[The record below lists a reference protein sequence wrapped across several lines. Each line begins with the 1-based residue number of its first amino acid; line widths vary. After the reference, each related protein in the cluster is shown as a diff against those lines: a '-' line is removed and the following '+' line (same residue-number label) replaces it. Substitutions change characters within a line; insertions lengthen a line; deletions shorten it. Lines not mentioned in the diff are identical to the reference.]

1 VSASSVTHATFEVE
15 RRYPGPPALAFA
27 AWSDPAIKAR
37 WFGRAGWDEETY
49 ELDFRVG
56 GRERRQGRA
65 PDGRLH
71 VFDARFQDIVAA
83 ERIIFSYDMHVDQRR
98 ISVSLV
104 TVTFVPRGT
113 GTRLTLVEQGAF
125 LDDLDDA
132 TQRQGG
138 FEALLDRL
146 ATVLNVRDGRA

>member
-15 RRYPGPPALAFA
+15 RRYPGAPTLAFA
-27 AWSDPAIKAR
+27 AWSDPAVKAR
-37 WFGRAGWDEETY
+37 WFGRAGWDEEAY

-65 PDGRLH
+65 PDGRRH
-71 VFDARFQDIVAA
+71 VFDARYQDIVAP
-83 ERIIFSYDMHVDQRR
+83 ERIIFSYDMHVDERR

-104 TVTFVPRGT
+104 TVTLEPRDT
-113 GTRLTLVEQGAF
+113 GTQLTLVEQGAF
-125 LDDLDDA
+125 LDDLDDPA
-132 TQRQGG
+132 QRQGG

-146 ATVLNVRDGRA
+146 ATVLDA

>member
-1 VSASSVTHATFEVE
+1 MTDPSVTHATFEVE
-15 RRYPGPPALAFA
+15 RRYPGAPDLAFA
-27 AWSDPAIKAR
+27 AWSDPALKAT
-37 WFGRAGWDEETY
+37 WFGRAGWDEEAY

-71 VFDARFQDIVAA
+71 VYDARFQDIVAP
-83 ERIIFSYDMHVDQRR
+83 ERIIFSYDMHVDARR

-104 TVTFVPRGT
+104 TVTLAPQGT
-113 GTRLTLVEQGAF
+113 GTQLSLVEQGAF
-125 LDDLDDA
+125 LDGLDEP
-132 TQRQGG
+132 TQRRGG

-146 ATVLNVRDGRA
+146 ATVLEPGPPDA

>member
-1 VSASSVTHATFEVE
+1 MSASSVTHATFEVE

-56 GRERRQGRA
+56 GRERRQGRG
-65 PDGRLH
+65 PDGSVH
-71 VFDARFQDIVAA
+71 VFDARFQDIVAP
-83 ERIIFSYDMHVDQRR
+83 ERIIFSYDMHVDERR

-104 TVTFVPRGT
+104 TVTLETRGT

-125 LDDLDDA
+125 LDDLDDV
-132 TQRQGG
+132 TQRRGG

-146 ATVLNVRDGRA
+146 AMVLNVRDGRA

>member
-15 RRYPGPPALAFA
+15 RRYPGAPTLAFA
-27 AWSDPAIKAR
+27 AWSDPAVKAR
-37 WFGRAGWDEETY
+37 WFGRTGWDDETY

-71 VFDARFQDIVAA
+71 VFDARYQDIVAP
-83 ERIIFSYDMHVDQRR
+83 ERIIFSYDMHVDGRR

-104 TVTFVPRGT
+104 TVTLEPRDT
-113 GTRLTLVEQGAF
+113 GTQLTLVEQGAF
-125 LDDLDDA
+125 LDDLDDP
-132 TQRQGG
+132 TQRRGG
-138 FEALLDRL
+138 FESLLDRL
-146 ATVLNVRDGRA
+146 ATVLDA

>member
-15 RRYPGPPALAFA
+15 RRYPGAPTVAFA
-27 AWSDPAIKAR
+27 AWSDPAVKAR
-37 WFGRAGWDEETY
+37 WFGRAGRDEDTY

-56 GRERRQGRA
+56 GRERWQGRA

-71 VFDARFQDIVAA
+71 VFDARYQDIVAP
-83 ERIIFSYDMHVDQRR
+83 ERIIFSYDMHIDGRR

-104 TVTFVPRGT
+104 TVTLEPRGT
-113 GTRLTLVEQGAF
+113 GTQLTLVEQGAF
-125 LDDLDDA
+125 LDALDDPA
-132 TQRQGG
+132 QRQGG

-146 ATVLNVRDGRA
+146 ATVLDA

>member
-15 RRYPGPPALAFA
+15 RRYPGAPAVAFA
-27 AWSDPAIKAR
+27 AWSDPAVKAR
-37 WFGRAGWDEETY
+37 WFGRAGWAEETY

-71 VFDARFQDIVAA
+71 VFDARYQDIVAP
-83 ERIIFSYDMHVDQRR
+83 ERIIFSYDMHVDGRR

-104 TVTFVPRGT
+104 TVTLEPRDT
-113 GTRLTLVEQGAF
+113 GTQLTLVEQGAF
-125 LDDLDDA
+125 LEDPDDP
-132 TQRQGG
+132 TQRRGG
-138 FEALLDRL
+138 FESLLDRL
-146 ATVLNVRDGRA
+146 ATVLDA

>member
-1 VSASSVTHATFEVE
+1 VSTSSVTHATFEVE
-15 RRYPGPPALAFA
+15 RRYPGAPTLAFA
-27 AWSDPAIKAR
+27 AWSDPAVKAR
-37 WFGRAGWDEETY
+37 WFGRAGWDEEAY

-71 VFDARFQDIVAA
+71 VFDARYQDIVAP
-83 ERIIFSYDMHVDQRR
+83 ERIIFSYDMHVDARR

-104 TVTFVPRGT
+104 TVTLAPQGT
-113 GTRLTLVEQGAF
+113 ATQLRLVEQGAF
-125 LDDLDDA
+125 LDGLDEPA
-132 TQRQGG
+132 QRRGG

-146 ATVLNVRDGRA
+146 ATVLEPGPPDA